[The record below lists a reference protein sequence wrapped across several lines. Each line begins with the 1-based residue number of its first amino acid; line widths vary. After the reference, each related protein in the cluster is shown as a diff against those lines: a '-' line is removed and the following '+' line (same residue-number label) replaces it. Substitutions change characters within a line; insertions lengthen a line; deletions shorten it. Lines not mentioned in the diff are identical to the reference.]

1 MESILFGCDV
11 EEEKFRRSEWFFSMV
26 ATQLPA
32 LDMKLIRLAARFP
45 NNKCSAGQGRECD
58 ITENMVFQLFEA
70 GNNTYER
77 IGWLSCE

>member
-32 LDMKLIRLAARFP
+32 VGMKLI
-45 NNKCSAGQGRECD
+45 
-58 ITENMVFQLFEA
+58 
-70 GNNTYER
+70 
-77 IGWLSCE
+77 WLPDSEQQMQRRPGSKM